1 MYRLKAALW
10 KLRGSLYLSRMRS
23 LKRMI
28 KVWGTGLLPQWIV
41 PDRSLLVAESLLLA
55 HL

>member
-1 MYRLKAALW
+1 MRVVKPLRPSEPEGTEGRRSLSLQGVSMYRLLAALW

-28 KVWGTGLLPQWIV
+28 
-41 PDRSLLVAESLLLA
+41 
-55 HL
+55 